1 MINEFFETASNLK
14 NIPRQGW
21 VNKLKINSPESVA
34 EHCYST
40 TLMAMVVSDLQKL
53 DTKKVMKMSMLHDL
67 AESVTGDLT
76 PDSISKKD
84 KNELEEKTM
93 QKILINLPESLSQEY
108 SSIWKEYQ
116 DKQTKESLLVH
127 EIDKLEMAL
136 QAKMYSKQ
144 GFSKEKLQSFF
155 DTANQGIQN
164 NDIKE
169 IFNNIVKT
177 T

>member
-93 QKILINLPESLSQEY
+93 QKILINLPESLSQDY

>member
-108 SSIWKEYQ
+108 ASIWKEYQ

-155 DTANQGIQN
+155 DTANEGIQN